1 MYFDTPVAVPD
12 KPGKMTFRQ
21 RGKSVYVSYESDRT
35 YDPARKYTL
44 VKRVTVGKL
53 VDPSDRSR
61 MYPNANFA
69 VLFPEQVPEEREE
82 ASRSSCLRIGTYA
95 VMRQI
100 ASDYG
105 LPAMLSD
112 VLGERDGRLML
123 DLAFYSV
130 VTEGN
135 AAQHY
140 PAYAYSHPLATQGMR
155 IYSDSKVSELLRSVG
170 EKEACVP
177 FLNRWNEGRD
187 HREKVWIS
195 YDSTN
200 KDCQAGEISMVET
213 GRTKDNLT
221 GPVFNVAVAY
231 DKTNSVPL
239 FYEEYPGSI
248 VDVSQLQLMLEKARS
263 YGYRHCGF
271 ILDRGYFSRDNIAY
285 MDECGYSFVMMVK
298 GMAKL
303 VSSVVEEVRGTFE
316 SDRDR
321 CARRFHTYGATVVRP
336 LYASDEKPRWIH
348 VYYSAGRVARERE
361 ALESNLDKAARLM
374 RKMVGKE
381 WTMPDSYSR
390 YYEACYDDAGC
401 FMCARERKDAISRE
415 LELAGYFAIVT
426 SDEMTAEEAL
436 TLYKSR
442 DASEKLFCA
451 SKSFLGGRALRVHSD
466 ESASGKLLAEFVAL
480 IVRNRMH
487 VLLSDRAAQG
497 STKANCLTV
506 PAAIRELEKIEV
518 VRQADGVYR
527 LDHAVTATQ
536 REVLAAFGMDADAI
550 KRVADEIGS
559 QLQEIRKES

>member
-1 MYFDTPVAVPD
+1 MYLKTPVAVPD
-12 KPGKMTFRQ
+12 EPGKIVFTRK
-21 RGKSVYVSYESDRT
+21 RDSVYVYLEIGRT
-35 YDPARKYTL
+35 YDPARKFTIPR
-44 VKRVTVGKL
+44 RVTIGKL
-53 VDPSDRSR
+53 VDPEDRSL
-61 MYPNANFA
+61 MYPNENYAKRCP
-69 VLFPEQVPEEREE
+69 LEVPEEREG
-82 ASRSSCLRIGTYA
+82 SMRSSCLRIGTYA
-95 VMRQI
+95 VMSRI
-100 ASDYG
+100 ASDCG

-112 VLGERDGRLML
+112 VLGERDGGLML

-130 VTEGN
+130 ATEGN

-155 IYSDSKVSELLRSVG
+155 IYSDSKVSELLHAAG
-170 EKEACVP
+170 EREAP
-177 FLNRWNEGRD
+177 AAFLNRWNEGRD

-200 KDCQAGEISMVET
+200 KDCQAGDISMVET
-213 GRTKDNLT
+213 GRTKDGLT
-221 GPVFNVAVAY
+221 GPMFNVAVAY
-231 DKTNSVPL
+231 DRTNSVPL

-248 VDVSQLQLMLEKARS
+248 VDVSQLQLMLEKARAH
-263 YGYRHCGF
+263 GYRHCGF

-298 GMAKL
+298 GMSKL

-321 CARRFHTYGATVVRP
+321 CARRYHAYGTTVVRP
-336 LYASDEKPRWIH
+336 LYASDKKPRWVH

-361 ALESNLDKAARLM
+361 AIESDLDKQARLM
-374 RKMVGKE
+374 RKMEGRE
-381 WTMPDSYSR
+381 WTMPDSYSAR
-390 YYEACYDDAGC
+390 FEAYYDEEGV
-401 FMCARERKDAISRE
+401 FLCARERKGAIKRE

-436 TLYKSR
+436 ALYKAR
-442 DASEKLFCA
+442 DASEKLFCG

-487 VLLSDRAAQG
+487 VLLADLAAAG
-497 STKANCLTV
+497 SKKANCLTV
-506 PAAIRELEKIEV
+506 PAAVRELEKIEL

-536 REVLAAFGMDADAI
+536 REVLSAFGMDADAI
-550 KRVADEIGS
+550 KKAAADISS
-559 QLQEIRKES
+559 QLQENGKEI